1 MEFLRLFL
9 KQFANKKFSTFSNG
23 LKINRTE
30 LSISVLENPLLKLYT
45 EFCSTT
51 YHEIQPLLIRLF
63 CETDF
68 QTFDVFQKS
77 RKVII
82 HIKVNTYIDQ
92 SLVLYKL
99 LGRHGYHIELGHF
112 RQLSQENPGSIYILS
127 IEAVCGN
134 SRSDALKAIC
144 IQAN

>member
-68 QTFDVFQKS
+68 RTSVFD
-77 RKVII
+77 
-82 HIKVNTYIDQ
+82 
-92 SLVLYKL
+92 KL
-99 LGRHGYHIELGHF
+99 LGRHGYHIK
-112 RQLSQENPGSIYILS
+112 
-127 IEAVCGN
+127 
-134 SRSDALKAIC
+134 LKHLR
-144 IQAN
+144 

>member
-63 CETDF
+63 CEIYD
-68 QTFDVFQKS
+68 
-77 RKVII
+77 
-82 HIKVNTYIDQ
+82 
-92 SLVLYKL
+92 KL
-99 LGRHGYHIELGHF
+99 LGRHGYHTK
-112 RQLSQENPGSIYILS
+112 
-127 IEAVCGN
+127 
-134 SRSDALKAIC
+134 LKHLR
-144 IQAN
+144 